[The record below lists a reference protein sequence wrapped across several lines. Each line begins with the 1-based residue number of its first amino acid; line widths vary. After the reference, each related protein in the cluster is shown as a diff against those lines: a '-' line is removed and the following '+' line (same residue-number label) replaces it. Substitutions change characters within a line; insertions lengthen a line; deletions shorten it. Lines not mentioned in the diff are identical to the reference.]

1 MVHTQLFTE
10 KPDCTARLSKEER
23 VYDLL
28 QRLEISYTGV
38 DHDVAPTIEAC
49 REIEDVLGIMP
60 CKNLFLRNRQ
70 KT

>member
-38 DHDVAPTIEAC
+38 DH
-49 REIEDVLGIMP
+49 EDVY
-60 CKNLFLRNRQ
+60 KRQ
-70 KT
+70 VWRSLQSPAQRMFG